1 MRLVWVGALL
11 LLIASVAS
19 LISNRQTGRLI
30 DESWTPA
37 SHVLSESKLSELQR
51 ATPAYTAK
59 IFARLPEPLREKF
72 ASKMWEALELMIFRS
87 LVLWH
92 VTPAFLIALVAG
104 LLEGRW
110 ARANQKSLVKVHSPM
125 RFSLALGS
133 LAFTPVLALL
143 WITAP
148 VAVPATMLVFMLGV
162 VALVHTRNPIVHAPT
177 HFAPLITSHKD

>member
-30 DESWTPA
+30 DESWRIT
-37 SHVLSESKLSELQR
+37 SHVLPEPELSQLQR
-51 ATPAYTAK
+51 VTPAYTAG

-72 ASKMWEALELMIFRS
+72 ASKMWLALELVIFRS

-92 VTPAFLIALVAG
+92 VVPVFLIAVIAG

-110 ARANQKSLVKVHSPM
+110 ARANQKALVKMHSPM
-125 RFSLALGS
+125 RFSLALTG
-133 LAFTPVLALL
+133 LGFTPILAVL

-148 VAVPATMLVFMLGV
+148 ATVTPTFVVLALG
-162 VALVHTRNPIVHAPT
+162 ALAIISTRNLVIHAPT
-177 HFAPLITSHKD
+177 QF

>member
-1 MRLVWVGALL
+1 MRLVWVGALI

-19 LISNRQTGRLI
+19 LISNRQSGTLI

-37 SHVLSESKLSELQR
+37 SHVLSEPKLDELQR
-51 ATPAYTAK
+51 VTAAYTAE
-59 IFARLPEPLREKF
+59 IFTRLPEPLREKF
-72 ASKMWEALELMIFRS
+72 ASKMWQALELMIFRS
-87 LVLWH
+87 LMLWH

-125 RFSLALGS
+125 RFSLALTS
-133 LAFTPVLALL
+133 LALSPVLALL

-148 VAVPATMLVFMLGV
+148 VAVPPTLLVFMLAV
-162 VALVHTRNPIVHAPT
+162 VVVISTRNLVVHAPT
-177 HFAPLITSHKD
+177 QF

>member
-30 DESWTPA
+30 EQSWA
-37 SHVLSESKLSELQR
+37 RANNVLPDTELSQLQR
-51 ATPAYTAK
+51 AIPAYTAG

-72 ASKMWEALELMIFRS
+72 ASKMWQALELVIFRS

-92 VTPAFLIALVAG
+92 VTPSFLIAMVAG
-104 LLEGRW
+104 FLEGRW
-110 ARANQKSLVKVHSPM
+110 ARANQKALVKMHSPM
-125 RFSLALGS
+125 RFSLALAS
-133 LAFTPVLALL
+133 LGFIPVLALL

-148 VAVPATMLVFMLGV
+148 LAIPATLLVFTLGA
-162 VALVHTRNPIVHAPT
+162 VAISGTRSLIVHAPT
-177 HFAPLITSHKD
+177 QF